1 MAVLDKR
8 LLLADLEDKLNA
20 YIPANTV
27 RQIIN
32 DTGEVLT
39 GYEVTALP
47 PDDGGGGDRETQQL
61 IRMFA
66 DAKAIEG
73 KSPKTIE
80 RYSYCLNRLFEAV
93 KTPAKK
99 ITVYHL
105 RQYMMSEKD
114 RGISMNTIKG
124 NSHIYSAFF
133 GWLHAEGIIPVNPTV
148 NIGVIKGDP
157 TEEIPFTGEEI
168 HRLKEAA
175 ENELQSA
182 VIHFLLA
189 TGCRVSEMCAVN
201 RGDVDYQNLR
211 LEVLGKGNK
220 RRTVYIDDVT
230 DLLLKRYLSTRTDME
245 QELFRSRRG
254 RFQPG
259 GIRAMLKRI
268 EERSHVPNVHPHRFR
283 HTLATN
289 LIDRG
294 MSIQEVAAILGHSK
308 LDTTM
313 TYVYV
318 NQRNTE
324 NSYRRYACM

>member
-1 MAVLDKR
+1 MPILDKR
-8 LLLADLEDKLNA
+8 LLLQDIEEKLNA

-32 DTGEVLT
+32 DAGEILT
-39 GYEVTALP
+39 NYEVITLP
-47 PDDGGGGDRETQQL
+47 SDDGGSDKETQQL
-61 IRMFA
+61 IKMFV

-73 KSPKTIE
+73 KSKNTLE
-80 RYSYCLNRLFEAV
+80 RYRYILGRLFEAV
-93 KTPAKK
+93 KVPARK

-105 RQYMMSEKD
+105 RQYMMDEKE

-124 NSHIYSAFF
+124 NEGIYSCFF
-133 GWLHAEGIIPVNPTV
+133 GWLHAEGIIQSNPTV
-148 NIGVIKGDP
+148 NIGAIKGNP
-157 TEEIPFTGEEI
+157 VIEMPFTGEEV

-175 ENELQSA
+175 ENELESA
-182 VIHFLLA
+182 MIHFLLT

-201 RGDVDYQNLR
+201 RGDIDFHNLR
-211 LEVLGKGNK
+211 LDVLGKGNK

-230 DLLLKRYLSTRTDME
+230 AMLIKRYLLTRKDME
-245 QELFRSRRG
+245 PELFRSRIG
-254 RFQPG
+254 RFKPG
-259 GIRAMLKRI
+259 GVRALLKRI
-268 EERSHVPNVHPHRFR
+268 EERSYVPNVHPHRFR

-294 MSIQEVAAILGHSK
+294 MSIQEVAAILGHAK

-324 NSYRRYACM
+324 NSYRKYACM

>member
-1 MAVLDKR
+1 MPILDKR
-8 LLLADLEDKLNA
+8 LLLQDIEEKLNA

-32 DTGEVLT
+32 DAGEILT
-39 GYEVTALP
+39 NYEVITLP
-47 PDDGGGGDRETQQL
+47 SDDGGSDKETQQL
-61 IRMFA
+61 IKMFV

-73 KSPKTIE
+73 KSKNTLE
-80 RYSYCLNRLFEAV
+80 RYRYILGRLFEAV
-93 KTPAKK
+93 KVPARK

-105 RQYMMSEKD
+105 RQYMMDEKE

-124 NSHIYSAFF
+124 NESIYSCFF
-133 GWLHAEGIIPVNPTV
+133 GWLHAEGIIQSNPTV
-148 NIGVIKGDP
+148 NIGAIKGNP
-157 TEEIPFTGEEI
+157 VIEMPFTGEEV

-175 ENELQSA
+175 ENDLESA
-182 VIHFLLA
+182 MIHFLLT

-201 RGDVDYQNLR
+201 RGDIDFHNLR
-211 LEVLGKGNK
+211 LDVLGKGNK

-230 DLLLKRYLSTRTDME
+230 AMLIKRYLLTRKDME
-245 QELFRSRRG
+245 PELFRSRIG
-254 RFQPG
+254 RFKPG
-259 GIRAMLKRI
+259 GVRALLKRI
-268 EERSHVPNVHPHRFR
+268 EERSYVPNVHPHRFR

-294 MSIQEVAAILGHSK
+294 MSIQEVAAILGHAK

-324 NSYRRYACM
+324 NSYRKYACM